1 MLRTDIARSAT
12 CWAFRLACLT
22 LLPVADLAAAEPARS
37 LSGSP
42 QTGCVVAI
50 VGAVREPGVYSFPNE
65 SVQTLHLLR
74 TAGGPTATASGS
86 IRVVRQGP
94 QSPQQTA
101 AFLQPQLNLLLKSG
115 YVVAVDHVAQNQSS
129 SVTTT
134 APTFDPIGRPTYRPF
149 TPPSHPN
156 LKHHQTGPNGQA
168 QSTVRVAVLGV
179 SERPVVLEMASD
191 AASLADVL
199 GKLNQ
204 DTRSEANAL
213 ILGPTPPQ
221 QVVPWGDAS
230 KTAVVDG
237 SFLLFRGSDIKTS
250 ALPEFPEPRQ
260 FDGFSGDDS
269 TPKFADSSRSTGP
282 VIHHS
287 PFQKR
292 PRSPVVNADAGAE
305 TSLVTSNGNGT
316 PSGVI
321 SQTGND
327 VDLREVRGPRTE
339 QAAPELMPGVTAAET
354 LVAPLR
360 ATRPSHVSELEPAP
374 RLDRPQ
380 LFEPTDHPVRNAG
393 LPSPAIHESPVEEF
407 PIRVPAKARI
417 IDESQLQ
424 RVPAPDDL
432 GRGDLVGET
441 LPPPPAPDVDPLTM
455 GQPVELQ
462 GIFVAACVLSGVLI
476 AIWVAARPS
485 QVSMRAPVQVRT
497 PLLNRLELL
506 IENQLMIREE
516 PVAIPGSVQVYGRP
530 APLADRYLIDTPQ
543 EAPAPHFT
551 APSVRPVAETSL
563 PASGQAQAAVAEPA
577 ANAALN
583 SGASKVV
590 RLDASH
596 PGSAQRTAARADQ
609 GLLDRVLLNK
619 QGPTS

>member
-1 MLRTDIARSAT
+1 MLRTEIARSAT

-22 LLPVADLAAAEPARS
+22 LLPGAGLAAAEPITNLNGA
-37 LSGSP
+37 P

-50 VGAVREPGVYSFPNE
+50 VGAVREPGVYSFPHE

-134 APTFDPIGRPTYRPF
+134 APTFDPLGRPAYRPLP
-149 TPPSHPN
+149 PPSHPN
-156 LKHHQTGPNGQA
+156 LKHHQPSPDGQA

-179 SERPVVLEMASD
+179 AERPVVLEMASE

-204 DTRSEANAL
+204 DTRTEANAL

-230 KTAVVDG
+230 KTALVDG
-237 SFLLFRGSDIKTS
+237 SFLLFRGSDIKTT

-260 FDGFSGDDS
+260 FDGFAGEDS
-269 TPKFADSSRSTGP
+269 TPKFANSSRTTGP

-292 PRSPVVNADAGAE
+292 PRSQVVNAAAGSDSTPVA
-305 TSLVTSNGNGT
+305 TFGNGG
-316 PSGVI
+316 GVI

-354 LVAPLR
+354 LVAPPQ
-360 ATRPSHVSELEPAP
+360 ATRPTHVAELVPAP

-380 LFEPTDHPVRNAG
+380 LVEPTELPARDSG
-393 LPSPAIHESPVEEF
+393 LPSPAIHESPVDEF

-441 LPPPPAPDVDPLTM
+441 LPPPPAPDVDALTM
-455 GQPVELQ
+455 GQPIELQ

-476 AIWVAARPS
+476 AVWVAARPTH
-485 QVSMRAPVQVRT
+485 VPMRAPVQVRT

-516 PVAIPGSVQVYGRP
+516 PVAIPGDVQVYGRP

-563 PASGQAQAAVAEPA
+563 PASGQAQAVVAEPA
-577 ANAALN
+577 ANAGLN

-596 PGSAQRTAARADQ
+596 PGTAQRTAARADQ